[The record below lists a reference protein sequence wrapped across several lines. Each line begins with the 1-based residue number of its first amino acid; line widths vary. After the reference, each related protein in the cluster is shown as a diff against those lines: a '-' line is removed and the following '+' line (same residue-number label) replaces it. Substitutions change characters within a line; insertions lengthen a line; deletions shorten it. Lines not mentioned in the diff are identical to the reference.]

1 MIVREILTMP
11 ELLDDFD
18 YFNDSK
24 DTLLWLNIIISNAPN
39 PEVKQ
44 KYLNLKEKLEQ
55 QTKAFWDNKFSKKN

>member
-24 DTLLWLNIIISNAPN
+24 DTLLWLNIMISNATN
-39 PEVKQ
+39 PETKHQ
-44 KYLNLKEKLEQ
+44 YLNIKEKLEQ

>member
-18 YFNDSK
+18 YFNDDK
-24 DTLLWLNIIISNAPN
+24 DTLLWLNIMISNATN
-39 PEVKQ
+39 PELKQ
-44 KYLNLKEKLEQ
+44 QYLNLKERLEQ